1 MVQFKRADTKEEL
14 LQILEL
20 QRANLAVAIS
30 SEEQKTEG
38 FVTVEHTFDLLDR
51 MNDACPHFI
60 VKSGNK
66 VVGYALSMHPMFGEE
81 IDILR
86 PMFLEIK
93 KHYRSDDFIVMGQVC
108 IDKEFRRKGLFRR
121 LYQEMLKG
129 IQPEFSLIITEVD
142 SKNSRSTNAH
152 FKIGFQTIS
161 NYKSHNRD
169 WVLMKLE
176 KSEIA

>member
-1 MVQFKRADTKEEL
+1 
-14 LQILEL
+14 
-20 QRANLAVAIS
+20 
-30 SEEQKTEG
+30 
-38 FVTVEHTFDLLDR
+38 
-51 MNDACPHFI
+51 
-60 VKSGNK
+60 KSGNK